1 MFKVNNSLFI
11 KLTSS
16 WHRFYSSLQ
25 RNTWNYVQKTSFEIL
40 ALKQNCQSFFAVF
53 IRRFKML
60 QLFLFL
66 SISSVFTII
75 PVKNDDCTYEF
86 DMDNNL
92 IFVSC
97 SKNVTLTIKEKEGAI
112 SFIQD
117 PDSNLWFESDGNN
130 KDHQSDRFQ
139 SKSTK
144 KLKDAARLLKKMKS
158 KMDTR
163 LETLDNITISLSTGD
178 TSLRTDLTNIQQI
191 APSSVMMREAMVA
204 ALQNQYTYLQHA
216 MLAQNAEMKEMIN
229 MMTSLA
235 SAAQKSVRSQLAMND
250 KIQEDM
256 LLILASLAKANV
268 TKIERKSGK

>member
-1 MFKVNNSLFI
+1 
-11 KLTSS
+11 
-16 WHRFYSSLQ
+16 
-25 RNTWNYVQKTSFEIL
+25 
-40 ALKQNCQSFFAVF
+40 
-53 IRRFKML
+53 ML

-66 SISSVFTII
+66 SISSVFAII

-86 DMDNNL
+86 DMENNL

-97 SKNVTLTIKEKEGAI
+97 SKNATLTIKEKEGAI
-112 SFIQD
+112 SLIQD
-117 PDSNLWFESDGNN
+117 PDSNLWFELDGNN

-163 LETLDNITISLSTGD
+163 LETLNNITISLSTGD
-178 TSLRTDLTNIQQI
+178 ASLRTDLTNIQQI

>member
-1 MFKVNNSLFI
+1 
-11 KLTSS
+11 
-16 WHRFYSSLQ
+16 
-25 RNTWNYVQKTSFEIL
+25 
-40 ALKQNCQSFFAVF
+40 
-53 IRRFKML
+53 ML
-60 QLFLFL
+60 LLFLIW
-66 SISSVFTII
+66 SISSVFAII

-86 DMDNNL
+86 DMENNL

-97 SKNVTLTIKEKEGAI
+97 SKNATLTIKEREGAI
-112 SFIQD
+112 SLIQD
-117 PDSNLWFESDGNN
+117 PDSNLWFESDGN